1 MLKRAL
7 LIALA
12 AGSVLAVAAPPA
24 RARAAAGFHRGP
36 YGRCLPNRGPGP
48 RGPVVGVG
56 PGGLIIGNYYEGR
69 GYWDGRRY
77 WHNRERWRGG
87 WRYR

>member
-1 MLKRAL
+1 MKMFAF
-7 LIALA
+7 ALA
-12 AGSVLAVAAPPA
+12 AGVAL
-24 RARAAAGFHRGP
+24 AAASSADARDGCGRGFHRGP
-36 YGRCLPNRGPGP
+36 YGHCRPN

-56 PGGLIIGNYYEGR
+56 PGGALIVGNYYARR

-77 WHNRERWRGG
+77 WPHRYRWHND